1 MQIQEPRSL
10 PLQNNHP
17 QSQLNKES
25 LVSPWSHVTS
35 SENIPTLV
43 QRPVSQPLMTVVSKT
58 SAAAITASTTPA
70 KIEQQ
75 PVAQDDRISRART
88 NSKAQIRSKASLRA
102 STFDGRREKETKLQL
117 HRHMDRTPF
126 DKGDSDPLGAIDF
139 PLNIDLGIEDE
150 YNDID
155 QFGYW
160 RMLGRVQ
167 AVDNTGH
174 ENRNTKLR
182 LHTSPQ
188 SKVNPFNPATY
199 ALDGYSR
206 PMTTYDNV
214 LRKMGDGG
222 AAGSVDGV
230 SRGGIGLDEWWQRGF
245 SRGTERTGISSRETC
260 KLGDTRAPGTANRPV
275 TTMLPVLSRVLKDR
289 GGSHHHHKHE
299 VCEDPNLNQ
308 FMPLMST
315 KSKSWLEERRVDVTR
330 LCKKTME
337 FFTTYDIDA
346 ETGEPLQNLRFK
358 ERALRKLTSLED
370 QMDFLHHVFLHLVR
384 SCVDVDE
391 GSKDSDDEED
401 RRPKDYQMFDS
412 TKISF
417 EASFAPIRSR
427 SSRLR
432 PLDEVKSKGAVIRRT
447 IISRQR
453 TLKHSDPIRAQ
464 LETPLKNPSGITT
477 AEKLRVKEFFN
488 SVMTERKKGR
498 EPLDHCGRWREAV
511 LTLSDWVRERDGRIV
526 SDKDQFSAGQFI
538 LEYVRLHTDLTDED
552 EGGVFADQKKAKK
565 ILSKLVKKEMLLSQ
579 VGKNG
584 GLGSTTFGKSAPSSQ
599 HHNIGLS
606 ARRSTASTA
615 TGGAGSRRSTASMMN
630 PHYPGRRSTA
640 GSGAGMGIGSR
651 TSSMLMIPPMPS
663 FVGQRAP
670 RQSTSNRSP
679 SMLGPGTPMRRT
691 TRRPSHRG
699 LHLDDR
705 LHTAAE
711 ILSSPVLDVF
721 RVYHNECVAILKKPG
736 DTRTK
741 LEIVVIERV
750 MRRLAAFQG
759 LSDFIIT
766 ETCKSMTYQFIE
778 TDRVIFRQGDP
789 ALFWYIILSGAV
801 DVQISVTGKLED
813 SKAVKRINAGEGFG
827 DLGLLNDQ
835 ARAATIVTV
844 RQTELVLVQ
853 KEDYNRVL
861 RFVHQK
867 HTAEMVNFLKSIPIF
882 QDWTA
887 SALKA
892 IAGKMSFREMPPGS
906 VILEEG
912 KRCDNLYFIKSGVV
926 HVQKNLKHRGRKH
939 SVHIT
944 SIGPKSYFGE
954 EGVIYDQD
962 DQHYSKF
969 THRAASHG
977 ERDLE
982 DNETAIKD

>member
-1 MQIQEPRSL
+1 MQIKQPRSL
-10 PLQNNHP
+10 LLEINHP
-17 QSQLNKES
+17 QSQLNKDT
-25 LVSPWSHVTS
+25 LISPWSHTTS
-35 SENIPTLV
+35 SDNIPTLV
-43 QRPVSQPLMTVVSKT
+43 QRPVSQPLKTVVSKT
-58 SAAAITASTTPA
+58 SAAAIIASTTPP
-70 KIEQQ
+70 KPKQQ
-75 PVAQDDRISRART
+75 SVAQYDRLSRART
-88 NSKAQIRSKASLRA
+88 NSKAVRSKTSLRA
-102 STFDGRREKETKLQL
+102 STFDGRKEKETKLQL
-117 HRHMDRTPF
+117 HRHMRRTPF
-126 DKGDSDPLGAIDF
+126 DRGDSDPLGAIDF

-150 YNDID
+150 YNDTD

-160 RMLGRVQ
+160 RMFGRVKTVND
-167 AVDNTGH
+167 AGI

-222 AAGSVDGV
+222 AGPVDAGMA

-245 SRGTERTGISSRETC
+245 SRGTERTSIPSRETC
-260 KLGDTRAPGTANRPV
+260 KTVDTRVPGTANRPV

-315 KSKSWLEERRVDVTR
+315 KSKSWLEERRVDATR
-330 LCKKTME
+330 LCKKTMK
-337 FFTTYDIDA
+337 FFTNYDIDA

-358 ERALRKLTSLED
+358 DRALRKLTSLED

-384 SCVDVDE
+384 SCVDVDK
-391 GSKDSDDEED
+391 GVKDSDDEED
-401 RRPKDYQMFDS
+401 TNRPKDYQMFDS

-417 EASFAPIRSR
+417 EASFAPIRSS
-427 SSRLR
+427 SSRLS

-447 IISRQR
+447 IMSRQR
-453 TLKHSDPIRAQ
+453 NLKQTDPLRAE

-477 AEKLRVKEFFN
+477 AENLRVREFFN
-488 SVMTERKKGR
+488 SVISERKKGR
-498 EPLDHCGRWREAV
+498 DPFDHCGKWREAV
-511 LTLSDWVRERDGRIV
+511 LTLSDWVRELDGSIV

-538 LEYVRLHTDLTDED
+538 LEYVRLHTDLTDE
-552 EGGVFADQKKAKK
+552 EGGGVFVDKKKAKK
-565 ILSKLVKKEMLLSQ
+565 ILSKLVKKEMLLAQ

-584 GLGSTTFGKSAPSSQ
+584 RFGSALFGKGSTSHNYGRLSGRMSA
-599 HHNIGLS
+599 
-606 ARRSTASTA
+606 ASTVSL
-615 TGGAGSRRSTASMMN
+615 TGSLMVPQYTGRGSA
-630 PHYPGRRSTA
+630 A

-651 TSSMLMIPPMPS
+651 SPSMLMIPRMPS
-663 FVGQRAP
+663 FVGQ
-670 RQSTSNRSP
+670 QGGGLHSTSNRSP
-679 SMLGPGTPMRRT
+679 SMLGPGTPMSRAT
-691 TRRPSHRG
+691 LRPSHRPP
-699 LHLDDR
+699 HLDNR

-711 ILSSPVLDVF
+711 ILSSPVLDIF
-721 RVYHNECVAILKKPG
+721 RIYHNECVAMLKKPG
-736 DTRTK
+736 DARTK
-741 LEIVVIERV
+741 LEIAVIERV
-750 MRRLAAFQG
+750 MRRLAAFQD

-801 DVQISVTGKLED
+801 DVQVSVTGKLED
-813 SKAVKRINAGEGFG
+813 SIAVKRINAGEGFG

-835 ARAATIVTV
+835 ARSATIVTV
-844 RQTELVLVQ
+844 RPTELVLVQ

-887 SALKA
+887 RALKA

-906 VILEEG
+906 VILEE
-912 KRCDNLYFIKSGVV
+912 
-926 HVQKNLKHRGRKH
+926 
-939 SVHIT
+939 
-944 SIGPKSYFGE
+944 
-954 EGVIYDQD
+954 
-962 DQHYSKF
+962 
-969 THRAASHG
+969 
-977 ERDLE
+977 
-982 DNETAIKD
+982 